1 MKRKAPRT
9 PRSPSNRL
17 NNTSIK
23 AQRQLLAEALLA
35 APEQGVSTIQARHE
49 LNIMAPAPRIYELR
63 HIHGMNIITLE
74 SEEVNPEGYRHR
86 CARYF
91 LLPGKWRGIS
101 K

>member
-9 PRSPSNRL
+9 PRSPSEAIND
-17 NNTSIK
+17 TSSE
-23 AQRQLLAEALLA
+23 AQRQRLVAALIEANDN
-35 APEQGVSTIQARHE
+35 GVSTIQARHE

-63 HIHGMNIITLE
+63 HIYGMNIIAFR
-74 SEEVNPEGYRHR
+74 SEDVDPAGYRHR

-91 LLPGKWRGIS
+91 LFPGTWRGRS